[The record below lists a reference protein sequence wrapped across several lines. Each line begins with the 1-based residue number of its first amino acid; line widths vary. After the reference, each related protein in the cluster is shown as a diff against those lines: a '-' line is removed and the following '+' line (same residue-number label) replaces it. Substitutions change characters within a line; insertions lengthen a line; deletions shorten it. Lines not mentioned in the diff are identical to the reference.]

1 MKNLRVLPYALMGV
15 LFGLFTACG
24 SDDSDETCNAAIK
37 DFGTCSAEDISVCSD
52 NDLNS
57 YYLYKGVE
65 KTEEELD
72 DICFPANASAAEI
85 RAAKIE
91 LNALTQ
97 QLIEEVRLKAIC
109 Q

>member
-1 MKNLRVLPYALMGV
+1 MNKLRILPFALVGFLYV
-15 LFGLFTACG
+15 SLTGCG
-24 SDDSDETCNAAIK
+24 DDDSDETCNAAIK

-72 DICFPANASAAEI
+72 EICFSANASASEI